1 MHERVYYTLL
11 TKLTCATALYL
22 PEKSLQLSLPQLP
35 PLTKEEKWYHLIFKA
50 L

>member
-22 PEKSLQLSLPQLP
+22 PEKSLQLSLP